1 LSWALAEMGY
11 IAALKKLIETR
22 MIENNNLEFVYTFK
36 GILKLYW
43 FFSNNTFGTKTRIF

>member
-22 MIENNNLEFVYTFK
+22 ILENNYLQFVHTLKGIHELYWIFNNYTF
-36 GILKLYW
+36 
-43 FFSNNTFGTKTRIF
+43 